1 MIGYEL
7 LWNTWMT
14 LDAKTDE
21 QLMIE
26 LGNGHTQALALLV
39 QRYQHKAMA
48 TAYRLLERWDVA
60 EDITQ
65 EAFIRIHKAAGNY
78 QVQAKFSTWFYRIVG
93 NLCMDELRRRQRQT
107 EAYRVSLE
115 KPSKPETADDPVHI
129 QATSEKQQAVR
140 QALAALNERERTA
153 VVLHRFEGL
162 SHKQIAQINDC
173 SESAVESLLVRAYR
187 KLRQEL
193 KNFKNK

>member
-1 MIGYEL
+1 M
-7 LWNTWMT
+7 TWDT
-14 LDAKTDE
+14 KTDE

-26 LGNGHTQALALLV
+26 LGGGHTQALALLV

-65 EAFIRIHKAAGNY
+65 EAFIRIHKAARNY

-107 EAYRVSLE
+107 EAYRAALE
-115 KPSKPETADDPVHI
+115 KSARPETADDPVHI
-129 QATSEKQQAVR
+129 QAASEKQQAVR
-140 QALAALNERERTA
+140 RALAALNERERTA

-193 KNFKNK
+193 KNFENK

>member
-1 MIGYEL
+1 MIGHGP
-7 LWNTWMT
+7 LWNTCMT
-14 LDAKTDE
+14 ADAQTDE
-21 QLMIE
+21 QLMTE
-26 LGNGHTQALALLV
+26 LAGGHTQALALLV

-48 TAYRLLERWDVA
+48 TAYRLLESWDVA

-65 EAFIRIHKAAGNY
+65 EAFIRIHKAAPNY

-107 EAYRVSLE
+107 EAHRVALE
-115 KPSKPETADDPVHI
+115 RPSKPETVDDPVHI
-129 QATSEKQQAVR
+129 QAVDEKQQAVR
-140 QALAALNERERTA
+140 QALASLNDRERTA
-153 VVLHRFEGL
+153 VVLHRYEGL
-162 SHKQIAQINDC
+162 SHRQIAQINDC

-193 KNFKNK
+193 KNFENK